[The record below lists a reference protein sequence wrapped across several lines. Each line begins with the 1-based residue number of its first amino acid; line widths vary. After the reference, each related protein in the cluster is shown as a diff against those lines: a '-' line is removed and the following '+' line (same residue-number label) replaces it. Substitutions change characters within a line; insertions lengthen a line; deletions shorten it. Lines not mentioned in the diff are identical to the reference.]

1 MRSRK
6 VPFAGRSLR
15 RQLILCF
22 TVLAVL
28 PLLASVLLSFHTNR
42 QQIIRSRNQLANMDA
57 QQIAREFD
65 NVLSGYEDILY
76 QLYTDDTLA
85 ALIENLNQ
93 GEDVAVTRNQIRR
106 ELRSVFWL
114 QDEIASISVVTKSG
128 EMAFYDRLSY
138 AQQQNISFDALN
150 LSNQELYD
158 TISDTRGTTY
168 FPTQYVTYFGGED
181 HHLFY
186 VGHSMISQQ
195 AISEVPAVIIM
206 GINAELFQE
215 TLSKSM
221 TAADQQQYLFVL
233 DDQQQFIW
241 YPKMD
246 FIQKK
251 VTDFAPDL
259 LSFVRKHHEIESPE
273 LAVFHAESALTG
285 WDMVYVLDCT
295 PFTQAIDRQ
304 LGITIGIALLSFA
317 LVIGL
322 VCGITSRITRSVQEI
337 CRVMNIVSGGDLNV
351 RVSLEAPMATEV
363 HTIARGLN
371 TMADRLQV
379 LIRQEQESLMKVKN
393 AEIAALEAQLN
404 PHFLYNTLDTINWMA
419 IAREE
424 YPISNVISAL
434 GRVLRYGIDH
444 SNGVVTLAEEE
455 NWLKQYLFIH
465 QNRMKSGFACDI
477 HIDPEL
483 RQCKIHK
490 LLFQPFIE
498 NAMIHGFAQKKTDC
512 FLEVSASREG
522 EKLRMDIRD
531 NGCGIPADVMQK
543 LDLAQSSIET
553 KKRYRGMQN
562 ALNRLLL
569 YYGDEA
575 EFTIE
580 SSEHSGTHVSIKVP
594 ILEGGQE
601 DAHRDH

>member
-1 MRSRK
+1 MSSTK

-22 TVLAVL
+22 TVLAIL
-28 PLLASVLLSFHTNR
+28 PLLASALLSFHTNR

-57 QQIAREFD
+57 RQIAREFD
-65 NVLSGYEDILY
+65 NMLSGYEDILY
-76 QLYTDDTLA
+76 QLYTDDSLA
-85 ALIENLNQ
+85 AMVENLNR

-114 QDEIASISVVTKSG
+114 QDDIASISVITRSG
-128 EMAFYDRLSY
+128 ETAFYDRLSY
-138 AQQQNISFDALN
+138 AQQQNISFDALD

-158 TISDTRGTTY
+158 AVSGTRGTTY
-168 FPTQYVTYFGGED
+168 FPTQYVTYFGGQD

-206 GINAELFQE
+206 GINAELFQDA
-215 TLSKSM
+215 LSNSM

-233 DDQQQFIW
+233 DDQQRFIW
-241 YPKMD
+241 YPQAE
-246 FIQKK
+246 FIQKT

-259 LSFVRKHHEIESPE
+259 IEFVRKYHEIESPE

-322 VCGITSRITRSVQEI
+322 VCWITNRITRSVQEI
-337 CRVMNIVSGGDLNV
+337 CRVMNTVSSGDLTV
-351 RVSLEAPMATEV
+351 RVAAEEPMATEI

-371 TMADRLQV
+371 TMADRLQI
-379 LIRQEQESLMKVKN
+379 LIRQEQDSLVKVKN

-419 IAREE
+419 IEREE

-434 GRVLRYGIDH
+434 GRVLRYGIDN
-444 SNGVVTLAEEE
+444 SNGIVTLAEEE

-465 QNRMKSGFACDI
+465 QNRMKSGFVCDI

-483 RQCKIHK
+483 RQCKVHK

-498 NAMIHGFAQKKTDC
+498 NAMIHGFAQKKTNC
-512 FLEVSASREG
+512 HLEVSVSREG
-522 EKLRMDIRD
+522 EKLRVDIRD
-531 NGCGIPADVMQK
+531 NGCGIPADVVQR
-543 LDLAQSSIET
+543 LDITQSKIET

-562 ALNRLLL
+562 AMNRLLL
-569 YYGDEA
+569 YYGA
-575 EFTIE
+575 QTEFAIE
-580 SSEHSGTHVSIKVP
+580 SSECSGTHVSIKVP